1 MSICHKNAKCHKRS
15 IAAKIYIEDVLY
27 TRIKESH
34 IGQGIQNTCEL
45 ENFTQWTI
53 VIDIWK
59 FCTSAV
65 RRNEIR
71 DNPQVY
77 SEDFNV
83 THSLLMQILN
93 EWSITN

>member
-45 ENFTQWTI
+45 ENFTQ
-53 VIDIWK
+53 
-59 FCTSAV
+59 
-65 RRNEIR
+65 
-71 DNPQVY
+71 
-77 SEDFNV
+77 
-83 THSLLMQILN
+83 
-93 EWSITN
+93 